1 LPAVCLA
8 LGPERWHELRPTYKA
23 LCNINHPRIIASLAA
38 SLHEI
43 AKILGPEIAAT
54 DLLHSFNEYINDGDE
69 AKTKALAGLP
79 VFISYLPV
87 DRSVEVVN
95 DLSNMWRNGSFSNW
109 HHREALA
116 SHFAALLQHMA
127 SVSMPGPVIELLELG
142 LADTFNA
149 IREATI
155 TNVRIRRHI
164 SVNLLESDHVS
175 HQMPSCYEAVRTDQ
189 ASRDMVLELLQNL
202 AVSRNFKQRRT

>member
-54 DLLHSFNEYINDGDE
+54 GLLRSFNEYINDGDD
-69 AKTKALAGLP
+69 AKAKALAGLP

-87 DRSVEVVN
+87 DRSAEVINV
-95 DLSNMWRNGSFSNW
+95 LSNMWRNGLFSNW

-116 SHFAALLQHMA
+116 SHFAALLRHMA
-127 SVSMPGPVIELLELG
+127 SVSMPGPIMELLELG

-155 TNVRIRRHI
+155 SNVRIRGRKF
-164 SVNLLESDHVS
+164 VDLLESDH
-175 HQMPSCYEAVRTDQ
+175 
-189 ASRDMVLELLQNL
+189 L
-202 AVSRNFKQRRT
+202 

>member
-43 AKILGPEIAAT
+43 AKILGAQIAAT
-54 DLLHSFNEYINDGDE
+54 DLLPAFNEYINDGDD

-87 DRSVEVVN
+87 DRSVEIIN
-95 DLSNMWRNGSFSNW
+95 DLSKMWRAGSFSNW

-116 SHFAALLQHMA
+116 SHLAALLRHMA
-127 SVSMPGPVIELLELG
+127 SVDRPEPVVELLELG

-155 TNVRIRRHI
+155 FNVRMKSI
-164 SVNLLESDHVS
+164 SMSFRLASDLPCS
-175 HQMPSCYEAVRTDQ
+175 LFADT
-189 ASRDMVLELLQNL
+189 
-202 AVSRNFKQRRT
+202 